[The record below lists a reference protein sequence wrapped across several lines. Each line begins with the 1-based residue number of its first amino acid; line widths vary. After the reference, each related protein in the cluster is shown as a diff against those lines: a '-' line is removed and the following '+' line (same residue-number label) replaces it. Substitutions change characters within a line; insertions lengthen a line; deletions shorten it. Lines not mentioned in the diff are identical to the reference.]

1 MRNTW
6 TLVAIACAAAGAL
19 APAGQANERPHVVF
33 IEVDD
38 LTSKY
43 IGAFGAR
50 HVRTPHID
58 SLARRGVMF
67 SNAIVQGCMCAPSR
81 NSLVTARYPQNLGLY
96 ANGDIRQLPAE
107 TWAFPSALQ
116 ASGMH
121 TAWIGKSHLLPWI
134 DDQEGAGGDRKTAG
148 MKQHMGFTEVWQSA
162 GRHVAFKKS
171 RELAKAATVEWRRGI
186 DSYADHLHDRNLL
199 GQFLADARQPTTL
212 PVDDYLDGLVARKTV
227 DWIAGYQR
235 PEPFFLWVNFSG
247 PHGPYNPP
255 ARYLSLYD
263 PSHMPP
269 VITDEEDSDIP
280 TCLRPHAWSKR
291 EDSIPAQRAMY
302 AGMIT
307 FIDEQVGRIVEAI
320 ERKGISDRTVIVFF
334 SDHGIMEGDHGL
346 MHKETLYKEVLNACL
361 IVADPRSPRGRRIE
375 RTVELLD
382 LAPTVLELAGV
393 DEGQRRQAYGE
404 SLLPLL
410 RNEEGGYR
418 RTFAVAQT
426 RDATALV
433 TDRYKFIETPEGPVL
448 FDLVLDP
455 DERHN
460 AAASH
465 EPLCREFQATLA
477 AWRTDHGPVIP
488 PPQNPNPYRDDEG

>member
-1 MRNTW
+1 
-6 TLVAIACAAAGAL
+6 
-19 APAGQANERPHVVF
+19 
-33 IEVDD
+33 
-38 LTSKY
+38 
-43 IGAFGAR
+43 
-50 HVRTPHID
+50 
-58 SLARRGVMF
+58 
-67 SNAIVQGCMCAPSR
+67 
-81 NSLVTARYPQNLGLY
+81 
-96 ANGDIRQLPAE
+96 
-107 TWAFPSALQ
+107 
-116 ASGMH
+116 
-121 TAWIGKSHLLPWI
+121 
-134 DDQEGAGGDRKTAG
+134 
-148 MKQHMGFTEVWQSA
+148 
-162 GRHVAFKKS
+162 
-171 RELAKAATVEWRRGI
+171 
-186 DSYADHLHDRNLL
+186 
-199 GQFLADARQPTTL
+199 
-212 PVDDYLDGLVARKTV
+212 
-227 DWIAGYQR
+227 
-235 PEPFFLWVNFSG
+235 
-247 PHGPYNPP
+247 
-255 ARYLSLYD
+255 
-263 PSHMPP
+263 MPP

-307 FIDEQVGRIVEAI
+307 FIDDQVGRIVEAI